1 MSEDFISEVS
11 DSVIAHMNED
21 HASAN
26 LDYARGL
33 GGVADALSA
42 SLTAIRGEGMS
53 LLVETPKGSKEIF
66 IAFPQ
71 VLHSAEEIRPALI
84 GLLQVARDS
93 LRKG

>member
-1 MSEDFISEVS
+1 MSKDFISEVS

-26 LDYARGL
+26 LDYAGGL
-33 GGVADALSA
+33 GGIADAVSA
-42 SLTAIRGEGMS
+42 SLTAIRGEGIS
-53 LLVETPKGSKEIF
+53 LLVETQQESKEIF

-71 VLHSAEEIRPALI
+71 VIHSAEEIRPALI
-84 GLLQVARDS
+84 RLLQVARES

>member
-1 MSEDFISEVS
+1 MSKDFISEVS

-33 GGVADALSA
+33 GGIADAVSA
-42 SLTAIRGEGMS
+42 SLTAIRGEGIS
-53 LLVETPKGSKEIF
+53 LLVETPQESKEIF

-71 VLHSAEEIRPALI
+71 ILLSAEEIRPALI
-84 GLLQVARDS
+84 RLLQVARES